1 MKLFL
6 IHAAICLAVSMIPP
20 DKYLLHKKQLVDN
33 ELAFARLA
41 ANASIKAAF
50 DAYLSPRGILFRAGM
65 PVNGLSLNAR
75 RTTIPAEKLRWYPAY
90 ALVTRSGDMGFTSG
104 PYWYSLRDSVMGTGY
119 FFSIWE
125 KNAQQVYK
133 LALDAGIT
141 HTVMALSPPVSEAA
155 KVVLP
160 VQAPV
165 YAPAKDSTAEKAFE
179 QFCALAQT
187 QPADAYRQY
196 ISAAPLVVRANWPQL
211 TDAGEVDRYFSA
223 ANTMRCDFEV
233 LGKGTSVAREMQYYY
248 GRAILY
254 PGEGKAT
261 EKGYFVQVW
270 RPEAASWKLV
280 ADVFEADRGH

>member
-41 ANASIKAAF
+41 ANTSIKAAF
-50 DAYLSPRGILFRAGM
+50 DAYLSPQGILFRADM
-65 PVNGLSLNAR
+65 PVNGLSLNAG
-75 RTTIPAEKLRWYPAY
+75 RTAVPTEKLRWYPEY

-104 PYWYSLRDSVMGTGY
+104 PYWYSLRDSIMGTGY

-141 HTVMALSPPVSEAA
+141 HTIMALPPPVSEAA

-160 VQAPV
+160 VKAPV
-165 YAPAKDSTAEKAFE
+165 YTPAKDSTAENAFQ
-179 QFCALAQT
+179 QFCALAET
-187 QPADAYRQY
+187 QPAGAYRQY

-211 TDAGEVDRYFSA
+211 ADAGAVDRYFSA
-223 ANTMRCDFEV
+223 VNTTRCHFEV
-233 LGKGTSVAREMQYYY
+233 LGQGASIGREMQYYY
-248 GRAILY
+248 GRATLY
-254 PGEGKAT
+254 HGEGKAAV
-261 EKGYFVQVW
+261 EGYFVQVW
-270 RPEAASWKLV
+270 RPEAAGWKLV
-280 ADVFEADRGH
+280 ADVFEADRSR